1 MNIQDCPFCNIDRE
15 IILSSDL
22 CLAIYDKYP
31 VNIGHVLIISKRH
44 VEDYFDLDEKEIE
57 SISKMVIEVKKILD
71 IKYNPQGYNIGFNVG
86 KEAGQTIDHVHIH
99 VIPRYT
105 GDMDDPTGG
114 VRHVIPEKGK
124 Y

>member
-22 CLAIYDKYP
+22 CLAVYDKYP
-31 VNIGHVLIISKRH
+31 VNKGHVLIISKRH

-57 SISKMVIEVKKILD
+57 SIWKMVIEVKNILD